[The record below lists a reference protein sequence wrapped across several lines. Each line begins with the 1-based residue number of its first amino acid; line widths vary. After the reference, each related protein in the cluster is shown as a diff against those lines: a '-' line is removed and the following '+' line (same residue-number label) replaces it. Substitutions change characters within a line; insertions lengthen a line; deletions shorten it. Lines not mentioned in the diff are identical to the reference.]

1 MRYMEA
7 TALHV
12 SRCHS
17 NFVSNTLGVTL
28 GKPFTLFSETT
39 VKNGQKVH
47 IWISSTKQLVNKT
60 FMGNKCIYERT
71 VLLDSHTF
79 RTGMEITIRLT
90 CIRVE
95 LRFYLQLFDLKVSV
109 TLSGLQSVRNGTS
122 PRLVHLG
129 CRE

>member
-17 NFVSNTLGVTL
+17 NFGSNTLGVTL

-47 IWISSTKQLVNKT
+47 FWKSSTKQLVNKT

-95 LRFYLQLFDLKVSV
+95 LRFYFNLKVSV
-109 TLSGLQSVRNGTS
+109 TLSGLQSEKYGTS